1 MFLLVFVY
9 SFAFFCGLVWFGAC
23 TKIPQSIVLKYI
35 IHRAC
40 DRHPFFEKSLK
51 FHRQAQG
58 WVTLP
63 LPDVTTPPEIRLNHA
78 LWRETNPF
86 KKPLIRRPYFWG
98 PRYVKG
104 ENWFIKPP
112 TSPTLLTFPTTT
124 KSVFSSCEG
133 TGVDW
138 DQLAV

>member
-58 WVTLP
+58 WVNLP
-63 LPDVTTPPEIRLNHA
+63 LPDVTTPPRNKVESCLMKGNQP
-78 LWRETNPF
+78 PF

-124 KSVFSSCEG
+124 KSVFRPVKGLESTETS
-133 TGVDW
+133 
-138 DQLAV
+138 